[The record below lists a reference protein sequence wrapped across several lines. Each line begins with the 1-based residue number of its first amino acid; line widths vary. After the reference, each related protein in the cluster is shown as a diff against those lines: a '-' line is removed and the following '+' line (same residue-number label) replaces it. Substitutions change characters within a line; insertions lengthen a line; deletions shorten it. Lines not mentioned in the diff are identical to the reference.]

1 MIRFKSKLRRIK
13 RIIKE
18 FVTTITSFSVSQ
30 ALIFLFTPFFIL
42 VYLSMDNIVAPVN
55 LPVSPKPGV
64 YQMSL
69 LPQSKGLSLPDITA
83 NQIFIMDQNS
93 KSVLFAKSAT
103 DSLYPA
109 STTKIMTALVALSTF
124 PLDKVITV
132 TRSYPDGQNIHLS
145 PSEQLTVDQ
154 LLHALLIQSANDA
167 AEVLAENYP
176 GGRAAFVDAMN
187 VKATQLHLANTHFL
201 NPTGLDEEGHFS
213 TALDLVRLSDFA
225 LKNPHFAR
233 LVSIENS
240 VVSTSVSP
248 HLLTNVNQLLGKI
261 PGVIGVK
268 TGQTDKAGQSLITL
282 VNRANHPVLLSVMGS
297 KDRFADTTLLI
308 DWVYTNFYWVD
319 PDSLDQLH

>member
-1 MIRFKSKLRRIK
+1 
-13 RIIKE
+13 
-18 FVTTITSFSVSQ
+18 
-30 ALIFLFTPFFIL
+30 
-42 VYLSMDNIVAPVN
+42 
-55 LPVSPKPGV
+55 
-64 YQMSL
+64 
-69 LPQSKGLSLPDITA
+69 
-83 NQIFIMDQNS
+83 MDQNS